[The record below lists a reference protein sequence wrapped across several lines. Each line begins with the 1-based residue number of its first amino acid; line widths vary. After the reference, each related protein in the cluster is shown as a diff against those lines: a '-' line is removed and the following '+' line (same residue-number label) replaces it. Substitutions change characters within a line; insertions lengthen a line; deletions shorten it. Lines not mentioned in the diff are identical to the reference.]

1 VWFVRTTSS
10 ISEMFPFSMLTFN
23 LLSWISSKLRGIQ
36 EQHDL
41 RFETAR
47 LSTFRN
53 WPLSC
58 SIDPARLAA
67 AGFFYTG
74 ISTTVKCFVCK
85 VEISQWTK
93 YSIPVLIHKMYC
105 PECPLV
111 RHEHRGNVPIKSRSY
126 LRPRRVSKLANL
138 KYLTYESR
146 LNTFVAWPNTYIRS
160 EKLADAGFYYN
171 GINDMVICHHC
182 GIAIDNW
189 SRGEDPCNRHAT
201 SSPGC
206 CYIIKGRSCE
216 CINNVTGQDLH
227 ETFVEVSR
235 KTYTLNHMYNCK
247 DVGGIRKYK

>member
-1 VWFVRTTSS
+1 
-10 ISEMFPFSMLTFN
+10 
-23 LLSWISSKLRGIQ
+23 
-36 EQHDL
+36 
-41 RFETAR
+41 
-47 LSTFRN
+47 
-53 WPLSC
+53 
-58 SIDPARLAA
+58 
-67 AGFFYTG
+67 
-74 ISTTVKCFVCK
+74 
-85 VEISQWTK
+85 
-93 YSIPVLIHKMYC
+93 MYC

-227 ETFVEVSR
+227 ETFVEAPIE
-235 KTYTLNHMYNCK
+235 TTDENHEGSDTALEKENQELENARSCK
-247 DVGGIRKYK
+247 VCTEREATITFLPCGHLATCRYCSATFMKCIICQGKITAAVRIAFA